1 MILLSGHKVE
11 HIRAKALKMPQQVR
25 AVPGD
30 PRKGANPVELIRCQ
44 SFGDFPCVK
53 HSKPG
58 RRGQIG

>member
-1 MILLSGHKVE
+1 MRRVACGMANIAESAP
-11 HIRAKALKMPQQVR
+11 RMSQQVR

-30 PRKGANPVELIRCQ
+30 PRRGVNPVELIRCQ

-58 RRGQIG
+58 CRGQIG